1 MAQLIRNPP
10 AMWET
15 WVQSLD
21 WEDPLEKR
29 TTTYCSI
36 LAWRIPWTIHL
47 VTKSQTQLFVSK
59 FHFTSLSRRTTM
71 THILISYCN
80 SYWLSNGSGEK
91 IIFKTRFSILGKVT
105 ISLSGLLLLGKFFT
119 LLARFSL
126 PLWRFYHS
134 LFAVFFLSFFSDS
147 LYPYIHPHIFIFFLR
162 YPLFMHIGIYSTKP
176 CIIPTFWLWLYLME
190 VLRLTYYCL
199 SCIAIEHLHKRCIIN
214 NTKLIQLR
222 TKSLYARKLST

>member
-1 MAQLIRNPP
+1 
-10 AMWET
+10 
-15 WVQSLD
+15 
-21 WEDPLEKR
+21 
-29 TTTYCSI
+29 
-36 LAWRIPWTIHL
+36 
-47 VTKSQTQLFVSK
+47 
-59 FHFTSLSRRTTM
+59 M

-105 ISLSGLLLLGKFFT
+105 ISLSGLLLLEKFFT

-134 LFAVFFLSFFSDS
+134 LFAVFFLSFASDS
-147 LYPYIHPHIFIFFLR
+147 LYLYIHPHILIFFLR
-162 YPLFMHIGIYSTKP
+162 YPLFMHIGIYFTKP